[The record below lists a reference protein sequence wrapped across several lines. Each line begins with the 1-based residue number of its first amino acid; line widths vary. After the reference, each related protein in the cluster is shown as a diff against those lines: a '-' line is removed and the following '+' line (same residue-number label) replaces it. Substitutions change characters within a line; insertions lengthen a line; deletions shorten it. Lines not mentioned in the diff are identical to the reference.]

1 MKGCLRWFAI
11 VALILIAGLVIGPL
25 VLPHPAI
32 PNAVPA
38 EQLAD
43 PDGQF
48 IAVNGLRVY
57 TRSMGQGAPA
67 LVLLHGLGSSTVSWD
82 DVAGALASRHRVIS
96 LDRPGF
102 GLTSRPMRGEWSGAS
117 PYGADAQADLI
128 VGLLDTLNVR
138 QAILVG
144 HSAGGTIAA
153 VTALKHPDRVR
164 ALVLVDAAIYQGGGA
179 PAWTRP
185 LLATPQMRW
194 YGPLLVRYIFGQR
207 GDRLIAS
214 AWYDPAGITP
224 ERLAAYR
231 RPLQVANWD
240 RAFWE
245 VTLANRPLNL
255 PARLDELK
263 LPALVITGDRDT
275 WVDTELSLRLAGEL
289 PQAELAVIPQCGH
302 VPQEEQP
309 AEFLKAITP
318 FLEKLR

>member
-1 MKGCLRWFAI
+1 MKGCLRWFGI
-11 VALILIAGLVIGPL
+11 VALILIVAVLVGPL
-25 VLPHPAI
+25 LLPHPAI

-48 IAVNGLRVY
+48 IDVNGLRVY
-57 TRSMGQGAPA
+57 TRIKGQGEPA

-82 DVAGALASRHRVIS
+82 DVAGSLSSRQQVIA

-102 GLTSRPMRGEWSGAS
+102 GLTARPMRGEWSGAS
-117 PYGADAQADLI
+117 PYGADAQADMI
-128 VGLLDTLNVR
+128 VGLLDILNVR
-138 QAILVG
+138 QAVLVG
-144 HSAGGTIAA
+144 HSAGGTVAA
-153 VTALKHPDRVR
+153 VTALKYPDRVR

-179 PAWTRP
+179 PAWTQP
-185 LLATPQMRW
+185 LLGTPQMRW

-207 GDRLIAS
+207 GDSLIAS
-214 AWYDPAGITP
+214 AWYNPSKITP

-231 RPLQVANWD
+231 RPLRIANWD

-255 PARLDELK
+255 PARLGELK
-263 LPALVITGDRDT
+263 MPALVITGDHDT
-275 WVDTELSLRLAGEL
+275 WVATDLSRRLAGEL
-289 PQAELAVIPQCGH
+289 PQAELAVIQDCGH

-309 AEFLKAITP
+309 TDFLKALTP
-318 FLEKLR
+318 FLERLR